1 MHDAQ
6 EKNLSEV
13 EQLRSR
19 WELSQKQMLLYSRD
33 FARVYRA
40 EKARREMLE
49 LLHNKLR
56 TIVDC
61 MSDGMVAVN
70 EEFQILDI
78 NKTFERMFDVVFDDI
93 RGLPLQKVLQ
103 GPELFQKLKQM
114 RLQDR
119 NFVSLD
125 FQPADDQELFFEVSV
140 SRMTG
145 RHGERKGYVLLFQD
159 VTEKMRFD
167 RIKSRF
173 ITFASHEIRTPLH
186 GLLGF
191 LNLIYENLRDRM
203 NSEEQKHFQFL
214 MDSGEN
220 LRAVVEEMLD
230 MSTLKKDE
238 TQIRKREVPVA
249 ELIKSAVER
258 VALEQ
263 EAMNV
268 HVDFRQPAENLTV
281 FGEPELLAKSF
292 ESILKNIIVYTLPE
306 GGVTVLLQGDAEKI
320 AVVFESPEIT
330 LSREEV
336 ELLLNDFYN
345 MDAQVTRGVDGLEL
359 GFPLAN
365 DIVQWHGGH
374 LTIPEGNPFSI
385 VIELPRKNVEER

>member
-1 MHDAQ
+1 
-6 EKNLSEV
+6 
-13 EQLRSR
+13 
-19 WELSQKQMLLYSRD
+19 
-33 FARVYRA
+33 
-40 EKARREMLE
+40 
-49 LLHNKLR
+49 
-56 TIVDC
+56 
-61 MSDGMVAVN
+61 
-70 EEFQILDI
+70 
-78 NKTFERMFDVVFDDI
+78 
-93 RGLPLQKVLQ
+93 
-103 GPELFQKLKQM
+103 
-114 RLQDR
+114 
-119 NFVSLD
+119 
-125 FQPADDQELFFEVSV
+125 
-140 SRMTG
+140 
-145 RHGERKGYVLLFQD
+145 
-159 VTEKMRFD
+159 
-167 RIKSRF
+167 
-173 ITFASHEIRTPLH
+173 
-186 GLLGF
+186 
-191 LNLIYENLRDRM
+191 
-203 NSEEQKHFQFL
+203 
-214 MDSGEN
+214 
-220 LRAVVEEMLD
+220 
-230 MSTLKKDE
+230 
-238 TQIRKREVPVA
+238 VA